1 MVYSKKCAKSNCD
14 CFNEIIIMINYD
26 KNENDNE
33 NRSHRYVINGPR
45 LDIDTNTV
53 NRKSVSV

>member
-1 MVYSKKCAKSNCD
+1 
-14 CFNEIIIMINYD
+14 MINYD

-33 NRSHRYVINGPR
+33 NRSHRYVINGLR

-53 NRKSVSV
+53 NRESVSV